1 MVSVSANHLREETQ
15 DMIALRVG
23 IREDVEEDCQ
33 KGLGPA
39 IISACSKCVQGADA
53 SQLSQSKK
61 RVFMSMKSL
70 PNNERFWQ
78 YSYHRVVR

>member
-1 MVSVSANHLREETQ
+1 MVSVSANHLREETK
-15 DMIALRVG
+15 DVVALRVG

-33 KGLGPA
+33 KGLGSA

-61 RVFMSMKSL
+61 RVFMSMKNL
-70 PNNERFWQ
+70 PNSDRFWQ
-78 YSYHRVVR
+78 

>member
-1 MVSVSANHLREETQ
+1 
-15 DMIALRVG
+15 MIALRVG

-61 RVFMSMKSL
+61 RVLMSMNSL
-70 PNNERFWQ
+70 PNSDRFWQ
-78 YSYHRVVR
+78 QSWQGQGVWRQA